1 MKKIVIYDTTLRD
14 GAQSKGISFSTSDKI
29 AIIKALERLGVDYIE
44 GGNPSAGVNE
54 KEIFSA
60 VKKLKLKHAQITAF
74 GMTRRKGETAAL
86 DKGLAELLE
95 AGTDI
100 VTIYGKAS
108 LLHAEKIVGVSAEEN
123 LDIIYDS
130 VKYLRTQGRAV
141 IFDAEHFF
149 DGYHEN
155 PEYALRVLEAAYSA
169 GAECLVLCDTNGGRL
184 PEAIAKA
191 TEKAVSLY
199 GRKIGIHC
207 HNDSDT
213 AVASSISAVLSGAE
227 HVQGTLLGFGERCG
241 NASLASVI
249 PDLQLKLGYDCI
261 ENSRLKKLTR
271 ISREVA
277 GISNYRIRSFA
288 PYIGADAF
296 SHKAGAH
303 IDGVLKDTESFEHV
317 QPETVGNERTVLLS
331 GISGRSALAYMLSE
345 HFPHITRDSKDN
357 AAILS
362 LLKELEGEGYFFEDA
377 LSSFEL
383 VVHRYLGSFKPH
395 FELLRYTSNEE
406 FTNDHQISSAL
417 VKVSVNGKTHITA
430 AEGSGPVHALDF
442 ALREALKPFYP
453 SLACMRLEDYK
464 VRVLDPNM
472 GTAARVRVVIESA
485 DDRNSWTTVGV
496 STDIIAASL
505 KAIIDSIEYKL
516 MKDQEGAI
524 NE

>member
-1 MKKIVIYDTTLRD
+1 
-14 GAQSKGISFSTSDKI
+14 
-29 AIIKALERLGVDYIE
+29 
-44 GGNPSAGVNE
+44 
-54 KEIFSA
+54 
-60 VKKLKLKHAQITAF
+60 
-74 GMTRRKGETAAL
+74 MTRRKGETAAS
-86 DKGLAELLE
+86 DRGLAELLD
-95 AGTDI
+95 AGTET
-100 VTIYGKAS
+100 VTVYGKAS
-108 LLHAEKIVGVSAEEN
+108 EAHAKKILGVSTEEN
-123 LDIIYDS
+123 LDIIFDS
-130 VKYLRTQGRAV
+130 VKYLRSRGRRV

-149 DGYHEN
+149 DGYYEN
-155 PEYALRVLEAAYSA
+155 SEYALNVLEAANSA

-184 PEAIAKA
+184 PDAISGVTGKV
-191 TEKAVSLY
+191 VSMY
-199 GRKIGIHC
+199 GDKIGIHC

-213 AVASSISAVLSGAE
+213 AVASSISAVLSGAG

-249 PDLQLKLGYDCI
+249 SDLQLKLGYSCI
-261 ENSRLKKLTR
+261 EESRLKKLTR

-303 IDGVLKDTESFEHV
+303 VDGVLKYAESFEHV
-317 QPETVGNERTVLLS
+317 QPETVGNERSVLLS

-345 HFPHITRDSKDN
+345 HFPQITRDSRDN
-357 AAILS
+357 AEILS
-362 LLKELEGEGYFFEDA
+362 ILKELEGEGYFFEDA

-383 VVHRYLGSFKPH
+383 VVHKYLGSFKPH

-406 FTNDHQISSAL
+406 FTNERQISSAL
-417 VKVSVNGKTHITA
+417 VKVSVDGKTHITA
-430 AEGSGPVHALDF
+430 AEGSGPVHALDQ

-453 SLACMRLEDYK
+453 SLANMKLEDYK

-485 DDRNSWTTVGV
+485 DGENSWTTVGV
-496 STDIIAASL
+496 STDVIAASL
-505 KAIIDSIEYKL
+505 KAITDSIEYKL
-516 MKDQEGAI
+516 MKDQEGAE